1 MDEPRFDPGG
11 FWEFHLSGGAVRTR
25 EGRRV
30 VVLPEAVA
38 GPLVR
43 LALDQGDEVLLSEIG
58 AALGEEAAAS
68 LGADLTE
75 RAPETVL
82 GHARSVVALFGLG
95 RLSLDRWGD
104 ALVAKLEGA
113 PALHSEGLAA
123 LLGGLF
129 GALGRAEVGCVSAG
143 AGLFIL
149 VHPDVADAVRAW
161 VAEGADLATITGRL
175 APAAGAAS

>member
-11 FWEFHLSGGAVRTR
+11 FWEFHLSGGAMRTR

-30 VVLPEAVA
+30 VVLPEDVA

-43 LALDQGDEVLLSEIG
+43 LALDQGDQVLLSEIG
-58 AALGEEAAAS
+58 AALGAECAAS
-68 LGADLTE
+68 LGEGLDE
-75 RAPETVL
+75 RSPETVL

-104 ALVAKLEGA
+104 ALVAKLEGP
-113 PALHSEGLAA
+113 PALHHEGLAA

-129 GALGRAEVGCVSAG
+129 GALGGTEVGCVSAG
-143 AGLFIL
+143 GGLFVL
-149 VHPDVADAVRAW
+149 VHPDVVDAVHGW
-161 VAEGADLATITGRL
+161 ISEGADLAAISARL
-175 APAAGAAS
+175 APATGGAS

>member
-11 FWEFHLSGGAVRTR
+11 FWEFHLSGGALRTR

-30 VVLPEAVA
+30 VVLPENVA
-38 GPLVR
+38 GPLFR
-43 LALDQGDEVLLSEIG
+43 LALDHGDQVLLSEIG
-58 AALGEEAAAS
+58 ASLGAEAAAALGEG
-68 LGADLTE
+68 LQE

-104 ALVAKLEGA
+104 ALVATLEGA
-113 PALHSEGLAA
+113 PALHGDALAA

-129 GALGRAEVGCVSAG
+129 SALGSAVVSCVSIG
-143 AGLFIL
+143 GGRFIL
-149 VHPDVADAVRAW
+149 VHPDVADAVRGW
-161 VAEGADLATITGRL
+161 VAGGADLGGVIARL
-175 APAAGAAS
+175 AHPAGGAS

>member
-30 VVLPEAVA
+30 VVLPENVA

-43 LALDQGDEVLLSEIG
+43 LALDQGDQSLLTEIG
-58 AALGEEAAAS
+58 AGLGAEAVAS
-68 LGADLTE
+68 LGDGLQE
-75 RAPETVL
+75 RSPETVL

-104 ALVAKLEGA
+104 MLVATLDGA
-113 PALHSEGLAA
+113 PELHSDGLAA

-129 GALGRAEVGCVSAG
+129 GALGGIEVGCVSAG
-143 AGLFIL
+143 GGRFLL
-149 VHPDVADAVRAW
+149 VHPDVVDAVSAM
-161 VAEGADLATITGRL
+161 VASGAELGSVASQL
-175 APAAGAAS
+175 APSGGAS